1 MNRKSEIIESELW
14 QRIRNF
20 FDRNLEFIKDKK
32 QETPPRRTQR
42 KVGGSGEMRIVSP
55 PHGKAVRGKPGV
67 NVVYAPIKTP
77 EQAKRANRLNSIL
90 YK

>member
-1 MNRKSEIIESELW
+1 MNGKSEIIESELW

-20 FDRNLEFIKDKK
+20 FDRNLEVLKGKK
-32 QETPPRRTQR
+32 QETPDRRTQR
-42 KVGGSGEMRIVSP
+42 KIGGSGEMRIVSP
-55 PHGKAVRGKPGV
+55 PYGKPVKGKPGT
-67 NVVYAPIKTP
+67 NVVYAPINTP